1 MSNFIEGLCGAT
13 ACMLA
18 GTFFDNLPAAVS
30 VICTCAVTVVTCF
43 VQLYRMWRDKDSDI
57 KKAKKSSIKEKEQD
71 ENV

>member
-1 MSNFIEGLCGAT
+1 MTNFAEGLCGAT

-30 VICTCAVTVVTCF
+30 IICTCAVTVVTCF
-43 VQLYRMWRDKDSDI
+43 VQLYRMWRDRDNDI
-57 KKAKKSSIKEKEQD
+57 KKNKKSSGEEKEKD

>member
-1 MSNFIEGLCGAT
+1 MTNFIDGLCGII
-13 ACMLA
+13 ACVLA

-57 KKAKKSSIKEKEQD
+57 KKVKKSSIEEKEKD
-71 ENV
+71 KNV